1 MHSRAEKVAFCG
13 VLAALA
19 VILSYVETLIP
30 INLGVPGIK
39 PGFANIIAV
48 FLLFSYGF
56 GPALTVNILRVVIVA
71 AMFGSPASA
80 LYALSGAVVS
90 LAVMALLKKA
100 GRFSVTGVSM
110 AGGVMHNASQLAVA
124 AAVAKTPLLV
134 SYLPMLIVAGM
145 VTGVVIG
152 LIAQLLLRRLSGA
165 LKARPR
171 RMS

>member
-1 MHSRAEKVAFCG
+1 MRSRAEKVAFCG
-13 VLAALA
+13 LLTALA

-30 INLGVPGIK
+30 ISLGVPGIK

-48 FLLFSYGF
+48 FVLFSYGF
-56 GPALTVNILRVVIVA
+56 GAAITVNVLRVVIVA

-90 LAVMALLKKA
+90 LAVMALLKKT

-110 AGGVMHNASQLAVA
+110 AGGVMHNAAQLAVA
-124 AAVAKTPLLV
+124 AAAAKTPLLV
-134 SYLPMLIVAGM
+134 SYLPLLIVAGM

-152 LIAQLLLRRLSGA
+152 VIAQLLLRRLPAS
-165 LKARPR
+165 LR
-171 RMS
+171 RA